1 MALGFQR
8 IGWIAALAGA
18 LLAAPTSPGP
28 VHRPGPAH
36 RGVRKA
42 TLQGRAVTPGGAADG
57 RLDLY
62 GSPGKGG
69 LERLAFT
76 LYKAGGPQGFSFLD
90 GLRSFH
96 FGDFEGPDAPA
107 AARRLTQVQVLGPA
121 GTVRVRLRQNGYYSA
136 EVEGGFV
143 FDTGASG
150 AKDRL
155 ELQKVF
161 RALRAGGT
169 SLVIR
174 VNDSKDPKVWVQ
186 GEFSTAGTA
195 EMLTR
200 RLVRFQP
207 EP

>member
-1 MALGFQR
+1 MAHGFQR

-18 LLAAPTSPGP
+18 VLAAPSPGP
-28 VHRPGPAH
+28 VQPRRSGPVHHGA
-36 RGVRKA
+36 RKA
-42 TLQGRAVTPGGAADG
+42 TLQGVARTPGGAADG

-62 GSPGKGG
+62 GAPGKGG

-76 LYKAGGPQGFSFLD
+76 LYKAGAPEGFSFLD
-90 GLRSFH
+90 SLRSFH

-136 EVEGGFV
+136 EVDGGFV
-143 FDTGASG
+143 FDTGLAG
-150 AKDRL
+150 ARDRL

-169 SLVIR
+169 ALVVR
-174 VNDSKDPKVWVQ
+174 VTDSKDPRVWVQ
-186 GEFSTAGTA
+186 GEFPTAGTA
-195 EMLTR
+195 DLLTR
-200 RLVRFQP
+200 RLVRY
-207 EP
+207 